1 VSNNL
6 PGITQMTQSIVKL
19 WKWVDTHFVDLARQV
34 RLSYLPPLLVYM
46 AAGISGLTGIVG
58 AFFVKDYLG
67 LSAEFLAMLGFWVG
81 LPWALKMPLGHL
93 VDLIWRWKF
102 VLVFIGAALIG
113 LSLAIM
119 LGLIGSTAFMTQYMS
134 VEGWYVLATLLAPV
148 GYVVQ
153 DVVADAMTVEAV
165 PTVDDSGTPYDK
177 KTIKLM
183 HTTMQTLGRVAIVG
197 GGIAVSCINILM
209 FSGVSEMPEE
219 LKLGVYT
226 SIYKMAMVIPVISV
240 LGVILAVLL
249 KRVRARK
256 LRNHGIKAE
265 LFQRTDDRPGEKIQ
279 PNWWILSG
287 SLVFVL
293 FTLTMGLSQI
303 PYNQEIVFAGSMAIV
318 LFLMAKLLKELSSPA
333 RRTLM
338 GTALIIFVFRALP
351 GPGAGTTWWQID
363 ELGFDQQFMST
374 LSLIGGSLAL
384 LGMFIFRRFMAEK
397 SIVYVVGFL
406 TIVGSALSL
415 PIIGMYYGLHEWTA
429 SLTTG
434 VVDARFIAIVDT
446 ALESPLGQVAM
457 IPMLAWI
464 ANSAPSHLKAT
475 FFAVMASFTN
485 LALSLSNLGTKYL
498 NRIFT
503 VSREILDPLTDAV
516 TVPADYSELGILL
529 ITVTSLG
536 LLLPMLIIL
545 FIRKS
550 PLRIR

>member
-1 VSNNL
+1 MSNNL